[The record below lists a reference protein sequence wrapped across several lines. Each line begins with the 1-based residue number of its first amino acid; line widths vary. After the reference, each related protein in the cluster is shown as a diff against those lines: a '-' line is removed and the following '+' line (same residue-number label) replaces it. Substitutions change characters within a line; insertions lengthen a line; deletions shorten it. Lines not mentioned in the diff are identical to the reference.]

1 MLKKMIIIA
10 IATATA
16 VWVFAEP
23 GTWGKETPTAE
34 KEAKAPAIQFR
45 LWLNDF
51 RAAYEQRDGEKM
63 GQLIKGFEDKQKEL
77 PDMPRIEKWL
87 TNVKAAYQ
95 EQDVQKMGQLLE
107 NANRVRERIRER
119 FQQNANG
126 RRDRGDENFGER
138 GRRFDGPQGQG
149 FGAPGDRP
157 DLDRQRGYD
166 RQRDNFRSG
175 NNEGR
180 PEEFRSRGGMPGDG
194 AFEGPR
200 AMRRFEPQ
208 RPMRSEYG
216 PEGFMPREPM
226 GYGRMM
232 PRRQDGYERPERG
245 LAPMF
250 NGGPER
256 RDVGPMDGRFAPQGP
271 MRERFAPRMRPESG
285 PRYDGPRNY
294 PQDRQSQEYDRTVP
308 RDFWY

>member
-1 MLKKMIIIA
+1 MLKKIIIIA

-23 GTWGKETPTAE
+23 GTWGKETPAAE
-34 KEAKAPAIQFR
+34 KEAKAPAIQFHR
-45 LWLNDF
+45 WLNDF

-63 GQLIKGFEDKQKEL
+63 GQLIKGFEDKQKDM
-77 PDMPRIEKWL
+77 PDMPRLEKWL

-95 EQDVQKMGQLLE
+95 EQDVQKIGQLLE
-107 NANRVRERIRER
+107 NADRVRERIRER

-138 GRRFDGPQGQG
+138 GRRFDDSQGRN
-149 FGAPGDRP
+149 FGAPEDRP
-157 DLDRQRGYD
+157 DFDRQRGNN

-175 NNEGR
+175 DNEGR
-180 PEEFRSRGGMPGDG
+180 PEEFRSRGGMPRGG
-194 AFEGPR
+194 EFEGPR

-208 RPMRSEYG
+208 RPMRFDEYG
-216 PEGFMPREPM
+216 PEGFAPREPM

-232 PRRQDGYERPERG
+232 PRRQDGYERPG
-245 LAPMF
+245 Q
-250 NGGPER
+250 GP
-256 RDVGPMDGRFAPQGP
+256 APQGP
-271 MRERFAPRMRPESG
+271 MRQRFAPRMRPEYG
-285 PRYDGPRNY
+285 PRYDRPRNY
-294 PQDRQSQEYDRTVP
+294 PQDPRSQEYERTVP